1 MKKICLIDGYGFIF
15 RAFYAIKNSL
25 TFNNMPVNAVFGFTK
40 SLMALQ
46 EEKNVEYIAVIFDS
60 AGKTFRNDLY
70 NAYKANRPTI
80 PEDLISQFPLV
91 REVTKALNI
100 TSVELCGFEAD
111 DLIATYTKLAI
122 QEGLAVEIISS
133 DKDLMQ
139 LIDDEKNVYM
149 FDALKKQ
156 KITSTEV
163 FTKFG
168 VKPQQIIEF
177 QALVGDSVDNIPGI
191 KGIGIKTAAEL
202 LNTFGSLD
210 NIFNNVDKITKLALK
225 DKILQGKDSAYLSLK
240 LVTLKNDV
248 PLTIPIANLK
258 KQPPD
263 ATTLYKFLTSLAFN
277 SLAVKIANKAGLSV
291 IDIAKQHQAST
302 PCVTPE
308 STTEIVN
315 NNPVLPKENVKNI
328 DIIDSDSL
336 TKTLATFSSNYYLP
350 ILYTLNHK
358 TITNISLYDTKH
370 HINYNIQITNSQ
382 AEDLFN
388 SKNNV
393 ITLHSLLE
401 VLKPLLENSA
411 IKKIFFN
418 LKPLLHAIAPY
429 HIQFQSCEDIMLM
442 DYIVYGPNLNKNPLG
457 AIIAKLYL
465 CNLAIEDIT
474 PHWLLQLYNFY
485 NSELVLKQGKY
496 LYEYFDKPLLFV
508 LYAMEL
514 QGITLNSQ
522 ILKELSI
529 EFQNSLTKLEHKIF
543 ALAEPF
549 NISSPKQIGEILFE
563 KLKLKGT
570 KNRLGSW
577 KTDASALEKI
587 SSEHKI
593 VNFILEWRQISK
605 LKNTYSDKLPEKI
618 NPQTGTLHTTF
629 LQASTSTGRLSSIEP
644 NLQNIP
650 IKSIAGKKI
659 RQALVAK
666 KGYKIISL
674 DYSQI
679 ELRLL
684 ANIGQVPKLITA
696 FKQGEDIHNKTA
708 MEVFKV
714 SKEEITPE
722 HRRQAKTINFGIIY
736 GQTPYGLANQLNISP
751 ESAKEYITAYF
762 QQYPEI
768 KLYMDKAI
776 QEARTNGYVLT
787 NFHRRCFIND
797 INSKNHQ
804 LRLFAE
810 RAAINAK
817 LQGTAADIIK
827 KAMINMFNYIQ
838 SHKYDAHLLLQI
850 HDEVVV
856 EVQEKQAK
864 QLAQKL
870 QNIMEKSTNIGIPIV
885 VDYNIANNWLEA
897 H

>member
-1 MKKICLIDGYGFIF
+1 
-15 RAFYAIKNSL
+15 
-25 TFNNMPVNAVFGFTK
+25 MPVNAVFGFTK

-60 AGKTFRNDLY
+60 AGKTFRNDLFKE
-70 NAYKANRPTI
+70 YKANRPTV
-80 PEDLISQFPLV
+80 PEELILQFPLV
-91 REVTKALNI
+91 RKATKALNI

-122 QEGLAVEIISS
+122 QEGLEVEIISS

-139 LIDDEKNVYM
+139 LIDDTKNVYM
-149 FDALKKQ
+149 FDAIKKQ

-168 VKPQQIIEF
+168 VLPQQIIEF

-202 LNTFGSLD
+202 LKTFGSLD
-210 NIFNNVDKITKLALK
+210 NIFNSIDKITKPALK
-225 DKILQGKDSAYLSLK
+225 EKILNGKDSAYLSLK
-240 LVTLKNDV
+240 LVTLKNNV
-248 PLTIPIANLK
+248 PLNVPIANLK
-258 KQPPD
+258 KQSPNP
-263 ATTLYKFLTSLAFN
+263 TTLYKFLTSLAFN

-291 IDIAKQHQAST
+291 IEIAKQQAT
-302 PCVTPE
+302 PCITPE
-308 STTEIVN
+308 STNTTIK
-315 NNPVLPKENVKNI
+315 NNPILPKETTENI
-328 DIIDSDSL
+328 NITNYDSL
-336 TKTLATFSSNYYLP
+336 IKTLEELSSNYYLP
-350 ILYTLNHK
+350 ILYNLKNK
-358 TITNISLYDTKH
+358 TIINISLYNTKN
-370 HINYNIQITNSQ
+370 HINYNIKIANNNQ

-388 SKNNV
+388 PKNDI
-393 ITLHSLLE
+393 ITLPNFLE
-401 VLKPLLENSA
+401 SLKPLLENPV

-418 LKPLLHAIAPY
+418 LKPFLHAIAPY
-429 HIQFQSCEDIMLM
+429 NLQLQSCEDIMLM
-442 DYIVYGPNLNKNPLG
+442 DYILYGPNPDKNPLG

-465 CNLAIEDIT
+465 CNLALEDIT
-474 PHWLLQLYNFY
+474 PHWLLLLYNFY

-529 EFQNSLTKLEHKIF
+529 EFQNSLTKLEKEIF

-549 NISSPKQIGEILFE
+549 NISSPKQMGEILFE

-593 VNFILEWRQISK
+593 VKLILEWRQISK

-629 LQASTSTGRLSSIEP
+629 LQASTSTGRLSSVEP

-684 ANIGQVPKLITA
+684 ATIGQVPKLITA
-696 FKQGEDIHNKTA
+696 FNKGEDIHNKTA

-714 SKEEITPE
+714 TAAEITPE

-751 ESAKEYITAYF
+751 EEAKEYITAYF

-787 NFHRRCFIND
+787 TFHRRCFIHD

-827 KAMINMFNYIQ
+827 KAMINMFNYIKCHQ
-838 SHKYDAHLLLQI
+838 YDAHLLLQI
-850 HDEVVV
+850 HDEVVL
-856 EVQEKQAK
+856 EVQEKQANK
-864 QLAQKL
+864 LAQQL
-870 QNIMEKSTNIGIPIV
+870 QKIMEKSVNIGIPIV